1 MDAVICTAVTAEN
14 VTETL
19 YTTVVP
25 LYSNFCH
32 IEFFVSLGLRSCA
45 SVYRGETGIVIPVCV
60 RPSANK
66 LTKAV
71 MDVSQ
76 CQCHCQSSIYIA
88 HHRESL

>member
-1 MDAVICTAVTAEN
+1 MHRSNGRKCHGNIIHDGSAAV
-14 VTETL
+14 
-19 YTTVVP
+19 
-25 LYSNFCH
+25 YSNFCH